1 MDHNRYLVKE
11 LLAKKLP
18 TVRYHI
24 PQAGYLAWLDLE
36 SLNLGEDP
44 SVTLLEKGRVAFN
57 AGHTFGKQSSQYVRL
72 NFATSPEI
80 ITEAIERIA
89 KVI

>member
-1 MDHNRYLVKE
+1 
-11 LLAKKLP
+11 
-18 TVRYHI
+18 
-24 PQAGYLAWLDLE
+24 
-36 SLNLGEDP
+36 
-44 SVTLLEKGRVAFN
+44 VAFN

-89 KVI
+89 KAI

>member
-1 MDHNRYLVKE
+1 LIEK
-11 LLAKKLP
+11 AK
-18 TVRYHI
+18 
-24 PQAGYLAWLDLE
+24 
-36 SLNLGEDP
+36 
-44 SVTLLEKGRVAFN
+44 VAFN
-57 AGHTFGKQSSQYVRL
+57 SGHIYGELGRHHVRL